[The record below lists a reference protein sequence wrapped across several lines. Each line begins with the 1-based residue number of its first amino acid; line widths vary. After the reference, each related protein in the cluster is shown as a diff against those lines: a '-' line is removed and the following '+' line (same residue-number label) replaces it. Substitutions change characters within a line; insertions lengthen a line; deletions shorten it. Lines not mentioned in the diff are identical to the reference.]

1 MSMLSRKCKYGLK
14 TMVRLASRVGDG
26 PQLGAGLA
34 ADDGIPKRFLEQI
47 LLELK
52 RRGLVVARKGPRGGY
67 NLSRAP
73 DQISVGEVVRVLDG
87 PLAPT
92 PCASLT
98 AYRTCDEC
106 VDEETCSVRL
116 VMEVV
121 RDATAEI
128 LERTT
133 LADLMRGDVYGHH
146 MVGEQPTL
154 RKTLL
159 ATLRARIAPGE
170 HP

>member
-1 MSMLSRKCKYGLK
+1 MLSRKCKYGLK
-14 TMVRLASRVGDG
+14 AMMRLASRVGDG
-26 PQLGAGLA
+26 PQLGADLA

-67 NLSRAP
+67 RLGRLPQA
-73 DQISVGEVVRVLDG
+73 ISVGEIVRVLDG

-92 PCASLT
+92 PCVSLT

-106 VDEETCSVRL
+106 LDEETCPVRL
-116 VMEVV
+116 VMQVV

-133 LADLMRGDVYGHH
+133 LADLLRGHVYGDH
-146 MVGEQPTL
+146 MVGDQPAL

-159 ATLRARIAPGE
+159 ATLRAPIAPGE
-170 HP
+170 RP